1 MLADN
6 AGKAALRTDMEPGE
20 KTSQDYSTGE
30 SEDRSISRPRSTLD
44 LVSRL
49 EAILFAAPSP
59 VEVTRLAAALEVTG
73 REVEA
78 AIEELSSRYAHGGLA
93 LQTGRSGIQLTTTP
107 EAASD
112 VERFLEI
119 ESTSRLSRAALE
131 VLAVIAYQQPVTR
144 PQVDSIRGVNS
155 ESSLG
160 TLMRHGLVEEIGR
173 SDAPGRPFL
182 YVTTPEFLHYF
193 GLESLE
199 QLPPLN
205 LSAQD
210 VEPGEDPPDREDPDG

>member
-1 MLADN
+1 MG
-6 AGKAALRTDMEPGE
+6 AGEVRPISEREGE
-20 KTSQDYSTGE
+20 
-30 SEDRSISRPRSTLD
+30 LD
-44 LVSRL
+44 LPSRL

-59 VEVTRLAAALEVTG
+59 VEVSRLAAALDVTG

-78 AIEELSSRYAHGGLA
+78 ALEELSRRYAHRGLA
-93 LQTGRSGIQLTTTP
+93 LQTGRSGFQLTTTP
-107 EAASD
+107 GAAAD

-155 ESSLG
+155 ESALG

-193 GLESLE
+193 GLESLD

-205 LSAQD
+205 LSEEGSD
-210 VEPGEDPPDREDPDG
+210 PGPGSSSGSDLDE